1 MTAENAESTEN
12 AESEEITEKA
22 ESEEITKIPVR
33 KAAWALLAATLAA
46 GAAYTVTTATRADR
60 PAPDPTEPT
69 ASATAA
75 KDLRSLLL
83 PYGTNGYSRGP
94 DIDEFGSDTVVG
106 GREATALRKEAL
118 SGLPRTAR
126 RELGKR
132 IDAQRA
138 ESVAMRSYVSADLA
152 GDTTLHAD
160 KVFTIGVELTRM
172 DSDTAVRRAATE
184 NAAFLKS
191 MKIFREGPRIEGHDN
206 ATCFQ
211 PPEDKER
218 KLDTMIC
225 SAYAGDILIDATA
238 YGIKPLNAD
247 GIARFLRAQLDRVGE
262 PGASV

>member
-1 MTAENAESTEN
+1 MTAENAEN
-12 AESEEITEKA
+12 KA
-22 ESEEITKIPVR
+22 EGKAGARGEVR
-33 KAAWALLAATLAA
+33 KAAWAVLAATLAA
-46 GAAYTVTTATRADR
+46 GAAYTVTTATRAEGPT
-60 PAPDPTEPT
+60 PAAPTEPT
-69 ASATAA
+69 VSATAP

-94 DIDEFGSDTVVG
+94 DIDEFGSDTVAG

-132 IDAQRA
+132 IDAQRT

-152 GDTTLHAD
+152 GDSTLHAD

-238 YGIKPLNAD
+238 HGIKPLNAD